1 MKQETAAH
9 LPAYKLTDPITIFQ
23 YRNIPLNLF
32 RLRKELEKYG
42 FHEWPI
48 EIVYSETMAKAGK
61 VAYAIGVPM
70 QSTGAV
76 THEQFYQAVGK
87 KLGVEPNATAIGTA
101 FYQIIARNTNVSH

>member
-9 LPAYKLTDPITIFQ
+9 MPAYKLGDPIQFTQ
-23 YRNIPLNLF
+23 YREIPINLF
-32 RLRKELEKYG
+32 RLRKEMEKYG
-42 FHEWPI
+42 FHDWPI

-76 THEQFYQAVGK
+76 THEEFYQAVGK
-87 KLGVEPNATAIGTA
+87 KLGVEPNPTAIGMT
-101 FYQIIARNTNVSH
+101 FYQIIMRTAL